1 MLPTPPNESPLTT
14 YYASPVGGNLSL
26 LLYTLCSGS
35 TSSGFP
41 RKTAAVMEG
50 SEVRSSQCGMTA
62 PGGHPS
68 PAVPC
73 LILRKLFNVSSSSR
87 SWGASSHHYSVAQ
100 ADSQGPP
107 QLTGEGTG
115 GR

>member
-1 MLPTPPNESPLTT
+1 MLPTPPNESPLTS
-14 YYASPVGGNLSL
+14 YGASPWGDLLLSL
-26 LLYTLCSGS
+26 RMPCGGS

-41 RKTAAVMEG
+41 RKTTAAKEG
-50 SEVRSSQCGMTA
+50 SKVRSGQCGMTA

-73 LILRKLFNVSSSSR
+73 LILRKLFNVSSSSS

-100 ADSQGPP
+100 ADSQGAP
-107 QLTGEGTG
+107 QLAGEGTG

>member
-14 YYASPVGGNLSL
+14 YYASPWKTLSL

-62 PGGHPS
+62 PGGHPKS
-68 PAVPC
+68 C
-73 LILRKLFNVSSSSR
+73 SSLFDLKEVVQR
-87 SWGASSHHYSVAQ
+87 Q
-100 ADSQGPP
+100 QQQP
-107 QLTGEGTG
+107 QLGC
-115 GR
+115 